1 MSLRNDATREKIPVA
16 EPRPLRS
23 VVARQG
29 QVLLDTDVNEVERLL
44 LDRTESADAAM
55 LGAPDRLVFPAG
67 ATGFAIGGAP
77 PNLTIGAG
85 WGYLNGWQLFNTT
98 ATTLANQPHP
108 WTGGTT
114 TGPLAL
120 VLSAQVRHLDPAE
133 DTALSDVA
141 LGDAQASG
149 RALNDWRVFPWP
161 TAATTTCETITSLAE
176 WEALTKPSNGTL
188 AFKLGGPS
196 ASTDPC
202 SLTPAGGHSRFE
214 NLLYRIE
221 VHGGVTASNH
231 PDGPRFGVTGAQL
244 KLSRRNASLM
254 ARITKVTGNQIT
266 VSPPALDPRAWF
278 AQGAYAEI
286 VGPGD
291 DLDPT
296 PALSQNRLFPITLAT
311 DEIITLDITGLPLPN
326 IVVTNKW
333 FLRLW
338 DAWPDGK
345 GLATVPASGGPIDLG
360 DGLAVQLAGGPAAR
374 LRRGDHWTAPVRAD
388 GSIAWP
394 DAETANPQQQTP
406 HGPAVR
412 YAPLAILNPA
422 SGQTDC
428 RIPFATLTDRSLLYR
443 GGDGQSAFAPSAT
456 GATPVTL
463 PQTLRVAV
471 MRGATPVSG
480 AKVTWRSPAGAPPSW
495 INGTLVPG
503 GGVITS
509 TLPDGLAEVTWAI
522 DAAQQ
527 ATTHRLEV
535 VLMSGAGLANTPAV
549 QFNARFDSAAQ
560 TSYKPTGKCP
570 TLTKATNVQD
580 ALDALCDAI
589 DDFPTL
595 RLAAITLLGGKH
607 KGVKQTELIQDNLIL
622 NALEVDAAAFLDGVA
637 FSINSQKLDVKLQAY
652 DPAVE
657 ISLDLPYPTTDPERV
672 YWLQT
677 LFSSAPAL
685 AVAGAS
691 VLNQAIPFQPFG
703 AFGFNTIR
711 LDGELAVKKEV
722 LLWRPSA
729 HAVRFLSTAIQH
741 RFGARLIDDRTIS
754 GAWDPKP
761 PARVLCRLRVRSAL
775 VFGDDAKT
783 KSRVWLNAEHLG
795 TQGPV
800 TGRELL
806 TSVRDPQRAADLDMY
821 IWLRLPE
828 DGIVFYFD
836 QGSAK
841 PVRSNIGTVEDGVNA
856 TLVQRQ
862 QVGGG
867 QVELKAKADD
877 PGTKPLNKALSEKRG
892 QGIRDILVA
901 AGLPASA
908 IAITSLGN
916 EQPTFPP
923 LTPDAAET
931 LNRRVEVLLH
941 FKP

>member
-1 MSLRNDATREKIPVA
+1 MSMRNDATRAKIPVA

-29 QVLLDTDVNEVERLL
+29 QVLLDTDVNESERLL
-44 LDRTESADAAM
+44 LDRTETADAAM
-55 LGAPDRLVFPAG
+55 LGPPDRLLFPAG
-67 ATGFAIGGAP
+67 GGGFLIGGAA

-85 WGYLNGWQLFNTT
+85 PGYLNGWQLIN
-98 ATTLANQPHP
+98 AAQATLASQPNP
-108 WTGGTT
+108 WKGATAAAAS
-114 TGPLAL
+114 AL
-120 VLSAQVRHLDPAE
+120 VLMAQVRHLDPAE
-133 DTALSDVA
+133 DAALSDVA

-161 TAATTTCETITSLAE
+161 TAAGTTCETITGLSE
-176 WEALTKPSNGTL
+176 WDALTKPSNGTL

-221 VHGGVTASNH
+221 VHNGVTAAAQ
-231 PDGPRFGVTGAQL
+231 PDGPRFGVTGLQL

-254 ARITKVTGNQIT
+254 ARITKVTGDQIT

-286 VGPGD
+286 VGPSD

-296 PALSQNRLFPITLAT
+296 AALAQERLFAITLAT
-311 DEIITLDITGLPLPN
+311 DDVITLDTSTHAIPSA
-326 IVVTNKW
+326 VQTNGQW

-345 GLATVPASGGPIDLG
+345 GVATVPAGGGPIDLG
-360 DGLAVQLAGGPAAR
+360 DGLSVQLGGGPAAR
-374 LRRGDHWTAPVRAD
+374 LRRGDHWIAPVRAD
-388 GSIAWP
+388 GSVTWP
-394 DAETANPQQQTP
+394 GAETANPQQQAP

-412 YAPLAILNPA
+412 YAPLAILSPTA
-422 SGQTDC
+422 GPTDC

-443 GGDGQSAFAPSAT
+443 GGDGQAVFAPPAAA
-456 GATPVTL
+456 ATPISL
-463 PQTLRVAV
+463 PQKLRVAV
-471 MRGATPVSG
+471 MRGATPVLG
-480 AKVTWRSPAGAPPSW
+480 AKVTWRTPAGAPASW
-495 INGTLVPG
+495 INGTLVPA
-503 GGVITS
+503 GGVTTS
-509 TLPDGLAEVTWAI
+509 TLVDGLAEVTWAI

-527 ATTHRLEV
+527 GAAHRLEV
-535 VLMSGAGLANTPAV
+535 VLMSGANLANTPAV

-560 TSYKPTGKCP
+560 TSYAPTGKCP
-570 TLTKATNVQD
+570 TLAKATNVQD

-595 RLAAITLLGGKH
+595 RLAGITLLGGKH
-607 KGVKQTELIQDNLIL
+607 KGVKAVELVQKELIL
-622 NALEVDAAAFLDGVA
+622 NALEVDAAAFLDGIA
-637 FSINSQKLDVKLQAY
+637 FSTNFQKLELGLQAY

-657 ISLDLPYPTTDPERV
+657 ISLDLPYPTTDPERI

-677 LFSSAPAL
+677 LQAPVSGL
-685 AVAGAS
+685 VGAPNHTIGP
-691 VLNQAIPFQPFG
+691 LPQPFG

-711 LDGELAVKKEV
+711 LDGGLAVKKEV
-722 LLWRPSA
+722 LFWRPSA
-729 HAVRFLSTAIQH
+729 HAVRFLSTAAQH
-741 RFGARLIDDRTIS
+741 RFGARLVDERTVN
-754 GAWDPKP
+754 GQWDPLP

-775 VFGDDAKT
+775 VFADDPKT
-783 KSRVWLNAEHLG
+783 KSRIWLNAEHLG

-806 TSVRDPQRAADLDMY
+806 VDTRDPQKAADLDMF

-828 DGIVFYFD
+828 PGIVFYFD

-841 PVRSNIGTVEDGVNA
+841 PTRSNLGTVDDGLNA
-856 TLVQRQ
+856 TLGQLQ
-862 QVGGG
+862 QHGGG
-867 QVELKAKADD
+867 VELRAKADE
-877 PGTKPLNKALSEKRG
+877 PGTKAINLALSGKRG
-892 QGIRDILVA
+892 QGVRELLTA
-901 AGLPASA
+901 RGLPASA
-908 IAITSLGN
+908 IAVTALGN
-916 EQPTFPP
+916 DQPAFPP
-923 LTPDAAET
+923 PAPNAVDT
-931 LNRRVEVLLH
+931 LNRRVEVQFT